1 MTRTLTDTTWR
12 PTRLGTAVV
21 LLGTLAVSVALARP
35 LGLEPSIALA
45 WTAAV
50 PFALGLW
57 LVTRERWRLAARFL
71 AGVAVLPL
79 GVGVT
84 VGAVYAAVTLFGALF
99 PQPTPGQVA
108 EATLVVLGR
117 LAVVVGLTAAALGA
131 TVSVGDLADRD
142 SLRKF
147 SKVAGRTAFVG
158 IAAAGVLVALAAVGN
173 TELGGLQGSVGDT
186 VADVLDA
193 VAGALLSPG
202 TMTPSLFSF
211 AALLVLASL
220 ATAGALRSLPVAE
233 LLDAPTAVTAVR
245 RALYQVTLFGI
256 VLLAAGT
263 LTRFAIS
270 PMRLQRVLP
279 ATAYDVLV
287 AVTTL
292 GALRTVLVAAAAV
305 GLAGALLG
313 WLFRRLARASAGAA
327 AVRNAPTVAGGAL
340 VAGTLAVHGP
350 LVAEL
355 RSFVLSTVPYTVAGT
370 IRGQSGA
377 VVDYYGT
384 FTVAAV
390 LLAVVLV
397 AATAT
402 LVVARV
408 GVGLRVLPVDTFGPA
423 LAAAGLFVAAA
434 FAGTTDA
441 VTPLRFLA
449 CVVAALVV
457 WDAGEYATKLGDEI
471 GRHAGTAG
479 VEGVHLVGTLL
490 VGVAAAALA
499 VGVANYG
506 TAMSF
511 SNPNALPVAVVGSGV
526 ALLALVFAL
535 R

>member
-21 LLGTLAVSVALARP
+21 LLGTLAVSIALARP

-57 LVTRERWRLAARFL
+57 LVDRERWRPAARFL

-79 GVGVT
+79 GVGVA
-84 VGAVYAAVTLFGALF
+84 VGAVYAAVTLFGSLF
-99 PQPTPGQVA
+99 PQPTAAQVA

-142 SLRKF
+142 SLRRF
-147 SKVAGRTAFVG
+147 SKVAARAAFVG
-158 IAAAGVLVALAAVGN
+158 MVAAGVLGALAVVGR
-173 TELGGLQGSVGDT
+173 TELGGRQGSVGNAVGNAMDT
-186 VADVLDA
+186 LT
-193 VAGALLSPG
+193 GALLTPG
-202 TMTPSLFSF
+202 TGTPHLFSF

-220 ATAGALRSLPVAE
+220 AVAGALRSLPIAE
-233 LLDAPTAVTAVR
+233 LLDAPDAVTAAR
-245 RALYQVTLFGI
+245 RALYQLALFGL

-263 LTRFAIS
+263 LTRFAMS
-270 PMRLQRVLP
+270 PMRLRRVLP
-279 ATAYDVLV
+279 IAAYDSLRT
-287 AVTTL
+287 VTTL
-292 GALRTVLVAAAAV
+292 GALRTLLVAAAVV

-313 WLFRRLARASAGAA
+313 WLFRRLARASAGSA
-327 AVRNAPTVAGGAL
+327 AVRNAPTAAAGAL
-340 VAGTLAVHGP
+340 VAGAFAVHGP
-350 LVAEL
+350 LVDEL
-355 RSFVLSTVPYTVAGT
+355 RAFVLANVPYTVAGT
-370 IRGQSGA
+370 VREQSGA
-377 VVDYYGT
+377 VLDYYGT
-384 FTVAAV
+384 FTVAVV

-397 AATAT
+397 AATMT
-402 LVVARV
+402 LVAARI

-441 VTPLRFLA
+441 VTPVRFLA

-457 WDAGEYATKLGDEI
+457 WDAGEYATQLGDEI
-471 GRHAGTAG
+471 GRHVSTAG

-511 SNPNALPVAVVGSGV
+511 ANPNALPVAVVGSGV

-535 R
+535 K